1 MGRLITPSELPQWV
15 PGTVIAASDTLGWR
29 GVAMRGYR
37 YLGQDVYIPPMR
49 DYMIVSYRRGLTP
62 MERRFDGAW
71 KQTRCAPGSI
81 SLLTRAQRSNW
92 NWSRNIDVYH
102 VYLTEQT
109 LARLASEALD
119 NAVVDVNLRD
129 VLNVEDPVLT
139 AGVDAIQRE
148 ASAQAFGGNLYVE
161 AIATQLSLHLLRNYA
176 ELSVPMREDPS
187 RLSAV
192 QRARVEDYID
202 THLHETLELH
212 TLAGITGLGVA
223 SFSRRFRASFG
234 SAPYAYVTARRL
246 ERARRLIAD
255 PRQALKQI
263 ALDCG
268 FADQAHMTRV
278 FRAHLGTTPGALR
291 AEAQR

>member
-1 MGRLITPSELPQWV
+1 MGHLITPTELPDWV
-15 PGTVIAASDTLGWR
+15 PGQVICASDTLGWR
-29 GVAMRGYR
+29 GVALRGYR

-92 NWSRNIDVYH
+92 NWSENIDVFH

-119 NAVVDVNLRD
+119 NAVADVHLRD

-139 AGVDAIQRE
+139 AGVASIQRE
-148 ASAQAFGGNLYVE
+148 ADTQAFGGNLYVE

-176 ELSVPMREDPS
+176 ELKIPERTDAS
-187 RLSAV
+187 RLSAT
-192 QRARVEDYID
+192 QRARIGEYID
-202 THLHETLELH
+202 AHLHETLELQ
-212 TLAGITGLGVA
+212 TLADVAGLGVA

-234 SAPYAYVTARRL
+234 SAPYAWVTQQRVARAQRL
-246 ERARRLIAD
+246 LAD
-255 PRQALKQI
+255 PRCALKQI

-278 FRAHLGTTPGALR
+278 FRARLGTTPGALR
-291 AEAQR
+291 AEALR